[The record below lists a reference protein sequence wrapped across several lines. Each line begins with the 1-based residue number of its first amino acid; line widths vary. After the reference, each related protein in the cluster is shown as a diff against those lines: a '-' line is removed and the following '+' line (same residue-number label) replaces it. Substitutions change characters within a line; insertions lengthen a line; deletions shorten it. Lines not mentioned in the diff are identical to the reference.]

1 MRCASCTL
9 NSIRT
14 YLERHLALPTF
25 TVRQVK
31 NHLSRILAM
40 LRFDGLY
47 ISKLPVD
54 YGAMLSYSY
63 LRFYDDG
70 VVIECT
76 VQGDRLTPSFDL

>member
-1 MRCASCTL
+1 
-9 NSIRT
+9 
-14 YLERHLALPTF
+14 
-25 TVRQVK
+25 
-31 NHLSRILAM
+31 M

-76 VQGDRLTPSFDL
+76 VQGDRLTPSFLTFEALITESCVFRSELYPSVGEGARPYHLRPM